1 MGRSEFHQQHA
12 ERATAE
18 ARRLLE
24 QRQALGARWLGWV
37 ATELYHLKPPEFAAM
52 VRREL
57 ARLNEG

>member
-1 MGRSEFHQQHA
+1 MSRSEFHQQHA

-24 QRQALGARWLGWV
+24 QRQALGTRWLGWV
-37 ATELYHLKPPEFAAM
+37 ATELYQLKLPEFAAM

-57 ARLNEG
+57 ARLNAT